1 MQLSGF
7 PRNFSIPMDRVF
19 ISSIQSGFEDV
30 REAVRAATESLGK
43 LPIMAEGTGA
53 SADPSKRTL
62 LDRVAEADVFL
73 LLIGP
78 RYGKRGESGFSPTE
92 DEFNEARRLTKPI
105 LVLIQEGERDAEQ
118 EEFIRRVRGTW
129 EQGHFAPT
137 FRDASDVGLLVV
149 RSLSQMAANATTQT
163 VTLPMAQQ
171 RAMELAEGDRRDRGG
186 GSGSKARVVFAP
198 LVRAKLL
205 DAVTLDTPGLV
216 EQVATAARASGLIT
230 HAMGLTID
238 VRADGIRMT
247 GKDPQAW
254 GEANLF
260 VGVDGAVVGEG
271 DVAGTGSFSSMQVVE
286 ERLVEVVERSCQFAE
301 GVWRVIDAQ
310 QEVRQVCVTVAI
322 PDASNKVFTT
332 APVGN
337 RMSMSMSL
345 GPVVMAPQ
353 PPVQVRRED
362 SGSSATVRRLV
373 ASVKRVF
380 QDANAVHPR

>member
-1 MQLSGF
+1 
-7 PRNFSIPMDRVF
+7 MDRVF
-19 ISSIQSGFEDV
+19 ISSIQSGFKDV

-53 SADPSKRTL
+53 SPDPSKRTL

-78 RYGKRGESGFSPTE
+78 RYGQRGASGFSPTE

-118 EEFIRRVRGTW
+118 EEFIQRVRGTW
-129 EQGHFAPT
+129 EEGHFAPT
-137 FRDASDVGLLVV
+137 FRDASDVGLLAV
-149 RSLSQMAANATTQT
+149 RSLSQMAASATAQT
-163 VTLPMAQQ
+163 VTLPMAEQ
-171 RAMELAEGDRRDRGG
+171 RAMELAEDDRRDRGG
-186 GSGSKARVVFAP
+186 GSSSKARVVFVP
-198 LVRAKLL
+198 LVRAELL
-205 DAVTLDTPGLV
+205 DAVALDTPGLV
-216 EQVATAARASGLIT
+216 EQVASAARASGLIT
-230 HAMGLTID
+230 HAMGLTND

-260 VGVDGAVVGEG
+260 VGADGAVVGEG

-286 ERLVEVVERSCQFAE
+286 ERLVEVVERSSQFAE
-301 GVWRVIDAQ
+301 GVWRIIDAQ

-337 RMSMSMSL
+337 SMSMSMSL
-345 GPVVMAPQ
+345 GPVVIAPQ

-362 SGSSATVRRLV
+362 AGSSVTMRRLV

-380 QDANAVHPR
+380 QDADAVHPR

>member
-1 MQLSGF
+1 
-7 PRNFSIPMDRVF
+7 MDRVF
-19 ISSIQSGFEDV
+19 ISSIQSGFKDV
-30 REAVRAATESLGK
+30 REAVRAATESLGM

-53 SADPSKRTL
+53 SPDPSKRTL

-78 RYGKRGESGFSPTE
+78 RYGQRGASGFSPTE

-118 EEFIRRVRGTW
+118 EEFIQRVRGTW
-129 EQGHFAPT
+129 EEGHFAPT
-137 FRDASDVGLLVV
+137 FRDASDVGLLAV
-149 RSLSQMAANATTQT
+149 RSLSQMAASATAQT
-163 VTLPMAQQ
+163 VTLPMAEQ
-171 RAMELAEGDRRDRGG
+171 RAMELAEDDRRDRGG
-186 GSGSKARVVFAP
+186 GSSSKARVVFVP
-198 LVRAKLL
+198 LVRAELL
-205 DAVTLDTPGLV
+205 DAVALDTPGLV
-216 EQVATAARASGLIT
+216 EQVASAARASGLIT
-230 HAMGLTID
+230 HAMGLTND
-238 VRADGIRMT
+238 VRVDGIRMM
-247 GKDPQAW
+247 GNDPQAW

-260 VGVDGAVVGEG
+260 VGADGAVVGEG

-286 ERLVEVVERSCQFAE
+286 ERLVEVVERSSQFAE
-301 GVWRVIDAQ
+301 GVWRIIDAQ

-337 RMSMSMSL
+337 SMSMSMSL
-345 GPVVMAPQ
+345 GPVVIAPQ

-362 SGSSATVRRLV
+362 AGSSVTMRRLV

-380 QDANAVHPR
+380 QDADAVHPR